1 MNKCRT
7 KVDDMKQLWNRNF
20 TILTI
25 GSIISAFGNAGA
37 SVAFGFLIYAETK
50 SPLLLALF
58 IVSNIIPRLLTNM
71 FIGPFIDRTSRKKII
86 VILDLVISLFFAVI
100 GSILWTGYFNMI
112 LFTVLAML
120 FGVIDTIYQVAFM
133 SLFPEVVTQGMHSKA
148 YSISSIIWPISAAIM
163 TPLAA
168 YLQEQVL
175 YGIAILM
182 IANAVIF
189 FITALIETQIKLTEK
204 LNQSAVQ
211 KGRFRNDIKEGIL
224 YYKKERGIL
233 GIGLLFACFS
243 FVYAASDILRMPFF
257 VNHPVYTLQDY
268 SFIVSAG
275 AIGRLLGGT
284 IHYMFKYPVHKKF
297 LIAVS
302 VYFTVEI
309 LSATLLFMPYVFMV
323 IFSFIVGLLSVT
335 SFNIRM
341 SSTQVYIPSSIR
353 GRVNSTQQLL
363 WNLGSIIGAI
373 VIGLTAE
380 YSGIAY
386 QYIILMA
393 SIVSLSAIVIFPIRL
408 RSEFK
413 KIYNVDV

>member
-1 MNKCRT
+1 
-7 KVDDMKQLWNRNF
+7 
-20 TILTI
+20 
-25 GSIISAFGNAGA
+25 
-37 SVAFGFLIYAETK
+37 
-50 SPLLLALF
+50 
-58 IVSNIIPRLLTNM
+58 
-71 FIGPFIDRTSRKKII
+71 
-86 VILDLVISLFFAVI
+86 
-100 GSILWTGYFNMI
+100 
-112 LFTVLAML
+112 VLN
-120 FGVIDTIYQVAFM
+120 
-133 SLFPEVVTQGMHSKA
+133 
-148 YSISSIIWPISAAIM
+148 
-163 TPLAA
+163 
-168 YLQEQVL
+168 
-175 YGIAILM
+175 GIAILM

-189 FITALIETQIKLTEK
+189 FITALIETQINLTEK
-204 LNQSAVQ
+204 LNQSPVQ

-257 VNHPVYTLQDY
+257 VNHPVYTLQDF

-275 AIGRLLGGT
+275 AIGRLIGGT

-380 YSGIAY
+380 YSGIPY

-393 SIVSLSAIVIFPIRL
+393 SIVSLCAIVMFPIRL